1 MHAFDYLSIFVS
13 IIIALGVS
21 HLLLS
26 FARLIYLRDKVDVFV
41 PGLIWAFALLLLQ
54 IQIWWVSF
62 YRRDIEHWSFFGFVL
77 YLLIP
82 SIVSMLS
89 HLVFPELK
97 AGANLEK
104 DYYHNKPFFFGLL
117 ASVVIISLL
126 EDLTRSGSLHTDA
139 NMFYRVAFLVIAIC
153 GIVFSKKW
161 MQYLLSILFLAGLL
175 CYIKTVFSML

>member
-26 FARLIYLRDKVDVFV
+26 FARLIYLRDKVTIFI
-41 PGLIWAFALLLLQ
+41 PSLIWAFALLVLQ

-62 YRRDIEHWSFFGFVL
+62 YRRDIEHWSFFGFAL

-89 HLVFPELK
+89 YLVFPELK
-97 AGANLEK
+97 AGANLER
-104 DYYHNKPFFFGLL
+104 DYYHNKPFFFSLL
-117 ASVVIISLL
+117 GSVVVISLL
-126 EDLTRSGSLHTDA
+126 EDLTRNGSVHIDA
-139 NMFYRVAFLVIAIC
+139 NTYYRVVFFVIAIC
-153 GIVFSKKW
+153 GIVFSRRW
-161 MQYLLSILFLAGLL
+161 IQYVLAILFLSGLL
-175 CYIKTVFSML
+175 CYIRTVFSML